1 MERSG
6 FSYKL
11 SREPAFCGVLV
22 SCKGNPSVLKAT
34 SWDKEPTKRVH
45 SGGGGERWTAL
56 LCDDSPPRAWSGIQ
70 ALPSVMPASCP
81 CWKTLEILEEERP
94 WDPQTSGQMSS
105 GGIPPIY
112 PNGRV
117 RSISRNILPFSKARA
132 SFGLSDKSPGSVK

>member
-34 SWDKEPTKRVH
+34 SWDKEPKKRVH

-70 ALPSVMPASCP
+70 ALPSVMPTSCP
-81 CWKTLEILEEERP
+81 CWTCYSIPIGDTHTHTRMYNMCTRDRQRDVAQVLPEP
-94 WDPQTSGQMSS
+94 HTGSMSLAS
-105 GGIPPIY
+105 YIVSSKLY
-112 PNGRV
+112 
-117 RSISRNILPFSKARA
+117 LPRA
-132 SFGLSDKSPGSVK
+132 